1 MKTAQNCDPRRG
13 SPGGAKDAWTAFWTD
28 PGQSRCVSGSADIWQ
43 AFTDHWSSYVAPL
56 GQGARVLDLGCGAGA
71 VARLLLAT
79 RGDLQVTG
87 IDFAR
92 IPLAIYPNF
101 ELLSD
106 TPMESL
112 PFGLRCFGGVVSQ
125 FGFEYSDCVAT
136 ARELAQVLLPGAR
149 LSFLV
154 HHAGS
159 AIVAANRA
167 RLAALDAFLGTPLR
181 AAFSSGDGGAFHA
194 CMHALR
200 QRHPHDAL
208 IAELARCL
216 PSRLGRTSRERVA
229 IWNSI
234 EDALAPERCLAQSLS
249 ARCVAPVQLDEW
261 LAPLRRLCELRQV
274 SVLREAD
281 GTPIAWRIDGVR
293 PPGAQAPG
301 AAS

>member
-1 MKTAQNCDPRRG
+1 MKTAHSYDPRQG

-28 PGQSRCVSGSADIWQ
+28 PGQSRCVSGSTDIWQ
-43 AFTDHWSSYVAPL
+43 AFTDHWSTYAK
-56 GQGARVLDLGCGAGA
+56 GAERGARVLDLGCGAGA
-71 VARLLLAT
+71 VARLLLAA

-92 IPLAIYPNF
+92 IPLAIHPSF

-112 PFGLRCFGGVVSQ
+112 PFGERCFGGVVSQ
-125 FGFEYSDCVAT
+125 FGFEYSDCAEA

-154 HHAGS
+154 HHADS
-159 AIVAANRA
+159 SIVATTRA
-167 RLAALDAFLGTPLR
+167 RLKALGSFLGLPTR
-181 AAFSSGDGGAFHA
+181 AAFCSGDGAAFNA
-194 CMHALR
+194 FMLALR
-200 QRHPHDAL
+200 QKHPHDTL
-208 IAELARCL
+208 VAELARSL
-216 PSRLGRTSRERVA
+216 PSRLGRTPREKTA

-234 EDALAPERCLAQSLS
+234 EEALAPERCLAESLS
-249 ARCVAPVQLDEW
+249 ARCVAPAQLDEW
-261 LAPLRRLCELRQV
+261 LVPLRRLCEIRSV
-274 SVLREAD
+274 SILREVD

-293 PPGAQAPG
+293 PSGAQAAG